1 MLKIDQVAVIEDTP
15 TEGVKKVRVE
25 PDILYPAAIAR
36 IRELISL
43 VRAHFGNVQGWTA
56 LGVMGQMGFAL
67 QNNISR
73 AELPLITSFFE
84 VPDPDKALDDALL
97 PVWELKQANLQPT
110 FAQTRDKDEKRLFA
124 RRWMLDA
131 ALALFMR
138 EMKDYAVIHKFN
150 YNTTIGRDLRYKH
163 AWVSAEEANA

>member
-1 MLKIDQVAVIEDTP
+1 MLDIEKITVIEDTP

-25 PDILYPAAIAR
+25 PSVLYPAAIAR
-36 IRELISL
+36 IRELVKLI
-43 VRAHFGNVQGWTA
+43 RDNFGNVQGWTA

-73 AELPLITSFFE
+73 AELPLITSFFDM
-84 VPDPDKALDDALL
+84 PDPDKALDDALL
-97 PVWELKQANLQPT
+97 PVWELKQANLQPS
-110 FAQTRDKDEKRLFA
+110 FDRTRDKDEKRLFA

-138 EMKDYAVIHKFN
+138 EMKDYATARKFN

-163 AWVSAEEANA
+163 AWVSAEDANE